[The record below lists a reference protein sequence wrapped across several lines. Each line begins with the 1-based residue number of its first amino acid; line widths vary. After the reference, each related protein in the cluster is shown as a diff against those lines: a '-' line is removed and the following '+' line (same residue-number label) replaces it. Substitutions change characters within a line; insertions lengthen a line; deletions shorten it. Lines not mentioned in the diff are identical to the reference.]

1 MMSFNESINTLVNS
15 YGLKILNDKF
25 KTLSYLLD
33 CVGSNH
39 YEKKLVECFMC
50 VHYQENLVFLFK
62 KKGILRTRKYLQN
75 KYPSYKNNYTKIRN
89 LIYNIDRK
97 LKQKDVLSFVE
108 VNTQNLS

>member
-1 MMSFNESINTLVNS
+1 MMSFNESINTLVNT

-75 KYPSYKNNYTKIRN
+75 KYPSYKNNYTKKEYIDSINPISKIVCPIR
-89 LIYNIDRK
+89 YTF
-97 LKQKDVLSFVE
+97 LKII
-108 VNTQNLS
+108 NNR